1 RQGPGKADKSPRE
14 GNRTQQ
20 ARRDRHPAFP
30 QASVDPC
37 EGPVALADHADAVG
51 TRHSA
56 EAGQGRGVSLFEL
69 GQEGGGVHP
78 AMIATARAARQV
90 PGGPFRT
97 FGGPRSLP
105 APAREEAEQRE
116 HEDHDED
123 DPEDAHAISCLLVV
137 SICRPARS
145 DSAWDQRKNLQP
157 RYAAGRLSGV
167 IAQAAAAVSRASA
180 LAGLVFLTPFALE
193 QRLGLPIAA

>member
-37 EGPVALADHADAVG
+37 EGPVALADHDDAVG

-56 EAGQGRGVSLFEL
+56 EAGHGQGVLLFEL
-69 GQEGGGVHP
+69 GQEAGGIHP

-90 PGGPFRT
+90 PGGLFRT
-97 FGGPRSLP
+97 FAGPRSLP

-123 DPEDAHAISCLLVV
+123 DPEDAHAISCLPFRVD
-137 SICRPARS
+137 CRPGRS
-145 DSAWDQRKNLQP
+145 DSAWDQRENTRPGYVTGSVTRVTAAP
-157 RYAAGRLSGV
+157 REDRGRG
-167 IAQAAAAVSRASA
+167 AAAPGGTGTV
-180 LAGLVFLTPFALE
+180 T
-193 QRLGLPIAA
+193 